1 MKRIAFLTMVAL
13 MAISCNNSS
22 KKTET
27 TETTETTVEQEAIG
41 GAKDEHGCLSSA
53 GETWSELKQTCLQI
67 FNVGIRLNPIEVKEN
82 EAVISAFVL
91 FSEDNNKA
99 ELFLPSGNQP
109 NIILEKTQENIY
121 VKDTYTYN
129 SKTGALSI
137 EGKEVYKKEDK

>member
-1 MKRIAFLTMVAL
+1 MKKIVFLTMVAL
-13 MAISCNNSS
+13 IAISCNTSS

-27 TETTETTVEQEAIG
+27 TEAAVEQEAIG

-99 ELFLPSGNQP
+99 ELFLSSENQP

-121 VKDTYTYN
+121 ANDAYTYN
-129 SKTGALSI
+129 PQTGTLSI

>member
-1 MKRIAFLTMVAL
+1 MKKIVFLTMVAL
-13 MAISCNNSS
+13 IAISCNTSS

-27 TETTETTVEQEAIG
+27 TEAAVEQEAIG
-41 GAKDEHGCLSSA
+41 GAKDEHGCLASA

-99 ELFLPSGNQP
+99 ELFLPSENQP
-109 NIILEKTQENIY
+109 NVILEKTQENIY
-121 VKDTYTYN
+121 VNDAYTYN
-129 SKTGALSI
+129 SQTGTLSI
-137 EGKEVYKKEDK
+137 DGKEVYKKEDK